1 MLANDCKFITY
12 YTYPYSSVLTCSCTD
27 DYGNCDFSHT
37 ILSVRPI
44 EDLSVL
50 LQEYFKTQPR
60 NIVREGC
67 SHVLKIKDIHVT
79 EQGEDGRVYYKY
91 RVGGSVGVLESLAFF
106 DKGSTIFTDVP
117 DIDFVPEFV
126 PELFG
131 ALSPPCNYD
140 ETVISEDE
148 WESFYSL
155 FKSSSHLGG

>member
-1 MLANDCKFITY
+1 MLANNCKFITY
-12 YTYPYSSVLTCSCTD
+12 STSPYSSVLACSCTD

-37 ILSVRPI
+37 ILSVRPF

-60 NIVREGC
+60 NIVREEC
-67 SHVLKIKDIHVT
+67 DHVLKIKDTCVT
-79 EQGEDGRVYYKY
+79 EQGEDGREYYKY
-91 RVGGSVGVLESLAFF
+91 HVGGSTGVLESLVFF

-131 ALSPPCNYD
+131 TLNSPCDYD
-140 ETVISEDE
+140 ETVIPEDE

-155 FKSSSHLGG
+155 IMPSSHISG

>member
-1 MLANDCKFITY
+1 MWANNCKFITY
-12 YTYPYSSVLTCSCTD
+12 STYPYSSVSAYSCTD
-27 DYGNCDFSHT
+27 DYGSCDFSHT
-37 ILSVRPI
+37 ILSVRSF
-44 EDLSVL
+44 EDLIVL

-60 NIVREGC
+60 NIVCEKYD
-67 SHVLKIKDIHVT
+67 HVLKIKDTCVT

-91 RVGGSVGVLESLAFF
+91 RVGGSTDVLESLVFF

-117 DIDFVPEFV
+117 DIDFAPEFV

-131 ALSPPCNYD
+131 TLSSLCDYD

-155 FKSSSHLGG
+155 FMSSSHFSG